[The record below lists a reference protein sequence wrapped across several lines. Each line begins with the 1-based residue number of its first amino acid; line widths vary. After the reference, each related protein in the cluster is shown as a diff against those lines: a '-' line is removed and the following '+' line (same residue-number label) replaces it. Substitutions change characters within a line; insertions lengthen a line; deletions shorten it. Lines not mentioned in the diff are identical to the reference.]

1 MGPRYGPDPIHQ
13 QTPHHQQHLFMG
25 PTHGPSLGPRP
36 MALQPGP
43 PPEASMYPSS
53 HRPEGQNIH
62 PMGNRFSGPDGPP
75 QHNYP
80 GLRPP
85 GMGISNMWT
94 GMNHQERP
102 NGMSMQDP
110 SMVNQRNFSYGG
122 VPPPV
127 GHKPWPEAAGYPH
140 PPPNA
145 QYQMSAAVSPP
156 GPMSTRPPVPHT
168 DSTGRTRLASM
179 LESPEM
185 LALQQLS
192 ASSGPPTGAPP
203 QNIGN
208 LQPSGIGSIPAH
220 PSQQPSQQTDTQPK
234 GRPDLL
240 SLFGQPPVFCM
251 RKPKHSLT
259 FFLQKYSF
267 QTAASQFVSQHSPAT
282 SLALVQFDLN
292 FFHREWQMTYSLV

>member
-1 MGPRYGPDPIHQ
+1 MVEGHHMGPRYPMGPDPNQQQPPHQ
-13 QTPHHQQHLFMG
+13 QQHPYMG

-43 PPEASMYPSS
+43 PPEASMYPSH
-53 HRPEGQNIH
+53 HRPEGHNMH
-62 PMGNRFSGPDGPP
+62 PIGNRFSGTEGPP

-85 GMGISNMWT
+85 GMGLSNMWT

-102 NGMSMQDP
+102 NGMRMQDP
-110 SMVNQRNFSYGG
+110 NIVDQRNFSYGG

-127 GHKPWPEAAGYPH
+127 GQKPWPEAAGVPH

-145 QYQMSAAVSPP
+145 QYQMSAAVSSP
-156 GPMSTRPPVPHT
+156 GPMSSRPTVAHP
-168 DSTGRTRLASM
+168 DSSGRTRLASM

-192 ASSGPPTGAPP
+192 ASSGPPAGAPH
-203 QNIGN
+203 QRMGN
-208 LQPSGIGSIPAH
+208 FQPGPPSGIGSIPTQS
-220 PSQQPSQQTDTQPK
+220 SQQPPPAPEVQLLRPARDNGPDSQPSQQTDMQPK

-240 SLFGQPPVFCM
+240 SQYFPRCL
-251 RKPKHSLT
+251 
-259 FFLQKYSF
+259 YS
-267 QTAASQFVSQHSPAT
+267 A
-282 SLALVQFDLN
+282 
-292 FFHREWQMTYSLV
+292 